1 LNSKINYEFENI
13 FAGLILSKQT
23 QEPIYKWNGRS
34 RESVALLLWHDAA
47 TPSLMRQNDYLD
59 RKLETAAANETA
71 SLQQALLARQ
81 LDYLLARS
89 EFYQEKCRGAGVRRK
104 DFRKLRDLARFPFT
118 TKEELRASQAAHPPL
133 GRHIA
138 ADWRDVIRV
147 HSSTGTSGKPSFVG
161 ITRRDA
167 KVWTRLTARSFYTQG
182 LRKTD
187 VVVHA
192 AGLTLFVAGLTSK
205 DAIESLGAVFVPLGT
220 GASEKA
226 LAMIP
231 LLGVNAMHCTPSYAA
246 YFADFVRREAGID
259 PRDLGLK
266 KLFCGG
272 EPGAGIP
279 AIRGKLEQD
288 WGARVTEGLG
298 NADMAPIIFSECAEQ
313 SGMHFNG
320 PDAVVVEIIDPQTG
334 ENLPHEAGVTG
345 ELVYTSLQRECVP
358 LLRFRTRD
366 RVQVLGTSC
375 ACGRT
380 GFKLRCVGRTDDM
393 LIVLGVNVFPS
404 AIKDVVS
411 SFYPATTGEIQIVL
425 DKPGPGVE
433 PPLKVIAEC
442 CGEPAASA
450 ALRLAVE
457 RKIKA
462 ILSVSASVELV
473 RAGTLPRY
481 EMKGQLVRKA
491 YQNAE
496 VTAGSLRP

>member
-1 LNSKINYEFENI
+1 
-13 FAGLILSKQT
+13 
-23 QEPIYKWNGRS
+23 
-34 RESVALLLWHDAA
+34 
-47 TPSLMRQNDYLD
+47 MRPNQYLD
-59 RKLETAAANETA
+59 RKIETATAKEKA
-71 SLQQALLARQ
+71 SLQQALLATQ
-81 LDYLLARS
+81 LDYLFARS
-89 EFYQEKCRGAGVRRK
+89 EFYQEKCHAAGVRRK

-118 TKEELRASQAAHPPL
+118 TKEELRASQAARPPL

-147 HSSTGTSGKPSFVG
+147 HSSTGTTGKPSFVG

-167 KVWTRLTARSFYTQG
+167 KMWTRLTARSFYTQG
-182 LRKTD
+182 LRKMD

-205 DAIESLGAVFVPLGT
+205 DAIESVGAVFVPLGT

-226 LAMIP
+226 LTIIP

-246 YFADFVRREAGID
+246 YFADFVREAGMN
-259 PRDLGLK
+259 PRELGLK
-266 KLFCGG
+266 KLFCGA

-279 AIRGKLEQD
+279 AIRAKLEQD

-298 NADMAPIIFSECAEQ
+298 NADMAPIIFSECPEQ

-320 PDAVVVEIIDPQTG
+320 PDAVVVEIVDPQITDPMTSDPQSYDANTG
-334 ENLPHEAGVTG
+334 ESLPLEAGVTG

-366 RVQVLGTSC
+366 RVEVLGTSC

-380 GFKLRCVGRTDDM
+380 GFKVRCIGRADDM

-404 AIKDVVS
+404 AIKDVIS

-425 DKPGPGVE
+425 DRPGPGVT
-433 PPLKVIAEC
+433 PPLKVVAEC

-450 ALRLAVE
+450 ELKLAIE

-462 ILSVSASVELV
+462 TLSIPASVEAV

-481 EMKGQLVRKA
+481 EMKGQLVKKA
-491 YQNAE
+491 YEDKIA
-496 VTAGSLRP
+496 AAFP

>member
-1 LNSKINYEFENI
+1 MT
-13 FAGLILSKQT
+13 A
-23 QEPIYKWNGRS
+23 
-34 RESVALLLWHDAA
+34 
-47 TPSLMRQNDYLD
+47 NDYLD
-59 RKLETAAANETA
+59 RKIETATAKETA

-81 LDYLLARS
+81 LDYLFARS
-89 EFYQEKCRGAGVRRK
+89 EFYQEKCRAAGIRRK
-104 DFRKLRDLARFPFT
+104 DFRKLHDLARFPFT

-138 ADWRDVIRV
+138 ADWSDVIRV
-147 HSSTGTSGKPSFVG
+147 HSSTGTTGKPSFVG

-205 DAIESLGAVFVPLGT
+205 DAIESVGAVFVPLGT

-226 LAMIP
+226 LTIIP
-231 LLGVNAMHCTPSYAA
+231 LLGANAMHCTPSYAA
-246 YFADFVRREAGID
+246 YFADFVREAGMD
-259 PRDLGLK
+259 PRELGLK
-266 KLFCGG
+266 KLFCGA

-279 AIRGKLEQD
+279 AIRAKLEQD

-298 NADMAPIIFSECAEQ
+298 NADMAPIIFSECPEQ

-320 PDAVVVEIIDPQTG
+320 PDYVIAEIVDPQTG
-334 ENLPHEAGVTG
+334 ESLPLEAGVTG

-375 ACGRT
+375 SCGRT
-380 GFKLRCVGRTDDM
+380 GFKLRCIGRTDDM

-411 SFYPATTGEIQIVL
+411 SFHPATTGEIQIVL
-425 DKPGPGVE
+425 DEPGPGVA
-433 PPLKVIAEC
+433 PPLKVVAEC
-442 CGEPAASA
+442 CGDPAASA
-450 ALRLAVE
+450 ALKLEIE

-462 ILSVSASVELV
+462 TLSVSASVELV
-473 RAGTLPRY
+473 RAGALPRY
-481 EMKGQLVRKA
+481 EMKGQLVRRA
-491 YQNAE
+491 YE
-496 VTAGSLRP
+496 EKTGI